1 MQTELNELSVREL
14 SVGGDV
20 INVVRYRGLDPRKS
34 ERLLILIHGFNVTQ
48 ARAAETLT
56 GFHRRLA
63 DSSAGGARSLPPA
76 WIFYWPGD
84 HEDPLFSAATYSDR
98 IDTAKLAG
106 ERLGK
111 LLTKLSPHQEVILI
125 GHSLGCRVLL
135 QALSYVADAHAD
147 GTPSAQVIMACLMAA
162 AVPEGRCQGHNQPYR
177 SDVIKPA
184 IHVMYSRDDCVL
196 HRFFPLGQKVKGEVM
211 GPAVGYLG
219 GPPERWTEPRR
230 ETGLGH
236 GDYLTAPESAA
247 AVAKMIDP
255 TLPQTLAARKLPHE
269 RCLKKP
275 RWLGQRKLPS
285 RVLGEPGLDSGWLDL
300 WQPAGSP
307 IGLMG

>member
-1 MQTELNELSVREL
+1 MQTGLNELSVRER

-20 INVVRYRGLDPRKS
+20 IDVVRCRGLDPRNS
-34 ERLLILIHGFNVTQ
+34 ERLLILIHGFNMTRQ
-48 ARAAETLT
+48 RAADALA
-56 GFHRRLA
+56 GFHRRL
-63 DSSAGGARSLPPA
+63 SSGSARPLPDT
-76 WIFYWPGD
+76 WFFYWPGD
-84 HEDPLFSAATYSDR
+84 HEDPRLSAVTYSVAVE
-98 IDTAKLAG
+98 TAKTAG
-106 ERLGK
+106 ERLGQ
-111 LLTKLSPHQEVILI
+111 LLTELSPSQEVILV

-135 QALSYVADAHAD
+135 HALRYVAGAHAR
-147 GTPSAQVIMACLMAA
+147 GTPSAQVVMACLMAA
-162 AVPEGRCQGHNQPYR
+162 AVPEGRCQGLHQIYG

-184 IHVMYSRDDCVL
+184 IHVMYSRNDCVL
-196 HRFFPLGQKVKGEVM
+196 HRIFPLGQKLKGEVM

-219 GPPERWTEPRR
+219 GPPERWAEPRR

-247 AVAKMIDP
+247 TVAKMIDP

-285 RVLGEPGLDSGWLDL
+285 RDLGERGPDSGWFNL
-300 WQPAGSP
+300 WEEAGSP